1 MAQQEFQGS
10 DAPTP
15 PRGMPVIDPQADLDT
30 PPEGLHSLGDVIS
43 AQDVGPATPSV
54 IGEPEPERPRDDAG
68 DWPTLQ
74 YRRRQRDEK
83 PRRNPLDFFRRD
95 S

>member
-1 MAQQEFQGS
+1 MAQEFHGS
-10 DAPTP
+10 DTPTP
-15 PRGMPVIDPQADLDT
+15 PRGMPVVDPQADLDT
-30 PPEGLHSLGDVIS
+30 PPEGLNSLGDVIS

-54 IGEPEPERPRDDAG
+54 IGEPEPERARDDAG

-74 YRRRQRDEK
+74 YRSKDRADK
-83 PRRNPLDFFRRD
+83 PRRTNPLDFFRRD

>member
-1 MAQQEFQGS
+1 MAQEFQGS
-10 DAPTP
+10 DTPTP

-30 PPEGLHSLGDVIS
+30 PPEGLNSLGEVIS

-54 IGEPEPERPRDDAG
+54 IGEPEPELPKNDAR

-74 YRRRQRDEK
+74 YRSKQRPEK
-83 PRRNPLDFFRRD
+83 SRRNPLDFFRRD
-95 S
+95 T

>member
-1 MAQQEFQGS
+1 
-10 DAPTP
+10 
-15 PRGMPVIDPQADLDT
+15 MPVIDPQADLDT
-30 PPEGLHSLGDVIS
+30 PPEGLNSLGDVIS

-54 IGEPEPERPRDDAG
+54 IGEPEPERTRDAAD

-74 YRRRQRDEK
+74 YRSKQRPEK
-83 PRRNPLDFFRRD
+83 PRRGPLDFFRRD